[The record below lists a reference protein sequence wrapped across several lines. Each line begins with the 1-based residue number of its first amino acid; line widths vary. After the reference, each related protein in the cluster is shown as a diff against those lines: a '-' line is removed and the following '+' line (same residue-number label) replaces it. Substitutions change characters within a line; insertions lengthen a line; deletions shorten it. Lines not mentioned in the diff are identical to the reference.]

1 MSTEETRQVAQQ
13 HINDLNRALS
23 TGNLDLLDTTT
34 AVDLV
39 EHAAYAGAAPGLAGW
54 KQSLA
59 GMQAAIPDFRFEV
72 HAILADGDRAAIY
85 STTRGTHLG
94 EMMGIPPTGKVIAVE
109 AVDIVRVQDGKVVE
123 HWGVFDEMGMM
134 RQLGLIP
141 EAGGDTA

>member
-1 MSTEETRQVAQQ
+1 MSTEETRQVVQQ
-13 HINDLNRALS
+13 HITDLNRALS
-23 TGNLDLLDTTT
+23 TGNYDLLDATT

-39 EHAAYAGAAPGLAGW
+39 EHAGYANWESGLAGW

-59 GMQAAIPDFRFEV
+59 SQQAAIPDFRLEV
-72 HAILADGDRAAIY
+72 HAILADGDKAMIH

-109 AVDIVRVQDGKVVE
+109 AVDILRVQDGKVVE

-141 EAGGDTA
+141 EPGGEG

>member
-1 MSTEETRQVAQQ
+1 MSTEETRQVVQQ
-13 HINDLNRALS
+13 HITDLNRALS
-23 TGNLDLLDTTT
+23 TGNYDLLDATT

-39 EHAAYAGAAPGLAGW
+39 EHASYANWGSGLAGW

-59 GMQAAIPDFRFEV
+59 SQQAAIPDFRLEV
-72 HAILADGDRAAIY
+72 HAILADGDKAMIH

-109 AVDIVRVQDGKVVE
+109 AVDILRVQDGKVVE

-141 EAGGDTA
+141 EPGGEG